1 MKRYTPKILISYI
14 IKEFSLSLLI
24 FFIIFSSLIILSTFV
39 EEIVFFKNKEI
50 SNNFF
55 LKILILTLIKSPTL
69 ILNFSP
75 FITLFAGIF
84 FYVKFIKNNEIN
96 PMSLSGFSL
105 NFITLVPAVFSF
117 FVGIIIITI
126 FTPASSQLS
135 KYYESVKQKYSDND
149 NLLIMSN
156 TGIWIKEKKNDDT
169 LIIRT
174 NRNTKENFSELE
186 DISIYYFKN
195 NIFTKRVSASK
206 AIIKEK
212 EWNLYNVKITSENFI
227 KNFDNYKF
235 KSSINLRELK
245 NYFTNSDIYSIWSI
259 NDQLKELR
267 QRGYYGQEL
276 IIKFN
281 KYLSLPFLLFC
292 MIIIS
297 TIFTIKINYNLNNF
311 VYIFFGVLSGI
322 LVYFL
327 SDLSIALGKSGKI
340 PIILS
345 VWMPIILLMIYSIYS
360 LLRNYD

>member
-1 MKRYTPKILISYI
+1 
-14 IKEFSLSLLI
+14 
-24 FFIIFSSLIILSTFV
+24 
-39 EEIVFFKNKEI
+39 
-50 SNNFF
+50 
-55 LKILILTLIKSPTL
+55 
-69 ILNFSP
+69 
-75 FITLFAGIF
+75 
-84 FYVKFIKNNEIN
+84 
-96 PMSLSGFSL
+96 
-105 NFITLVPAVFSF
+105 
-117 FVGIIIITI
+117 
-126 FTPASSQLS
+126 
-135 KYYESVKQKYSDND
+135 
-149 NLLIMSN
+149 
-156 TGIWIKEKKNDDT
+156 
-169 LIIRT
+169 
-174 NRNTKENFSELE
+174 
-186 DISIYYFKN
+186 
-195 NIFTKRVSASK
+195 
-206 AIIKEK
+206 
-212 EWNLYNVKITSENFI
+212 LYNVKITSENFI

-245 NYFTNSDIYSIWSI
+245 NYFANSDIYSIWSI
-259 NDQLKELR
+259 NDQLRELR